1 MSGMSFERRTSAAW
15 ATHPGD
21 ILKHEFL
28 KPMDISGYALAKAI
42 GVTAQRV
49 SDITTKKS
57 GISADMAVL
66 LSAFFGTTAEF
77 WMNLQSSYALASVNK
92 TIRNRVKKIKPYA
105 NGVAQADKRSKSA

>member
-1 MSGMSFERRTSAAW
+1 MSYERRTSAGW

-28 KPMDISGYALAKAI
+28 KPMGISGYALAKAI

-57 GISADMAVL
+57 GISADMAML
-66 LSAFFGTTAEF
+66 LGAFFGTSAEF
-77 WMNLQSSYALASVNK
+77 WMNLHRMRWAASARK
-92 TIRNRVKKIKPYA
+92 SGTKS
-105 NGVAQADKRSKSA
+105 KRSNLTPMQPETDAPH

>member
-1 MSGMSFERRTSAAW
+1 MSYERRTSAAW

-28 KPMDISGYALAKAI
+28 KPMGISGYALAKAI

-57 GISADMAVL
+57 GISAAMAML
-66 LSAFFGTTAEF
+66 LSAFFGTSAEF
-77 WMNLQSSYALASVNK
+77 WMNLQSSYALASVGQK
-92 TIRNRVKKIKPYA
+92 IRNKVKKIKLH
-105 NGVAQADKRSKSA
+105 AQAA